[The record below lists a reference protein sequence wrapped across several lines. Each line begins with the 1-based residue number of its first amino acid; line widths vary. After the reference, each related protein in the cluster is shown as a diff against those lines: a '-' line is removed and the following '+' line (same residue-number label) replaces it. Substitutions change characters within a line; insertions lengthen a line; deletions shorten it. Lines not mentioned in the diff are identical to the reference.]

1 MLDGRCS
8 MGKVKVVRE
17 PRQSDLDTLKVKSW
31 SIWTKEVSEF
41 PWSHGEPETCYFL
54 EGAVVVIPE
63 GGEPLKI
70 GKGDLV
76 TFPKGMQC
84 TWRGIKPVKKHY
96 RSG

>member
-41 PWSHGEPETCYFL
+41 PWS
-54 EGAVVVIPE
+54 
-63 GGEPLKI
+63 
-70 GKGDLV
+70 
-76 TFPKGMQC
+76 
-84 TWRGIKPVKKHY
+84 
-96 RSG
+96 

>member
-8 MGKVKVVRE
+8 MGKVKVVKE
-17 PRQSDLDTLKVKSW
+17 PRQTDLYTLKVKTW

-41 PWSHGEPETCYFL
+41 PLSYGEPETCYFL
-54 EGAVVVIPE
+54 KGEVVVMPE

-76 TFPKGMQC
+76 TFPEGMQC
-84 TWRGIKPVKKHY
+84 TWKVIKPVKKPY
-96 RSG
+96 RFG